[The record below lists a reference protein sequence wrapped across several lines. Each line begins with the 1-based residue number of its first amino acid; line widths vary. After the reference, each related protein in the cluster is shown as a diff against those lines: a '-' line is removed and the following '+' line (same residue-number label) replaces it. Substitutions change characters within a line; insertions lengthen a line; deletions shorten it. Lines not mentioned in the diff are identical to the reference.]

1 MVLTIV
7 LIFLSLTLA
16 ALTGMQF
23 FYMLIL
29 DRRDREQ
36 KTRIRQLEKRCI
48 QLAKK
53 INNPSKEDVSEEEV
67 WAEVIHDDR
76 V

>member
-1 MVLTIV
+1 
-7 LIFLSLTLA
+7 
-16 ALTGMQF
+16 
-23 FYMLIL
+23 MLIL

-53 INNPSKEDVSEEEV
+53 INNPSKEDASEVEV